1 MNTQESECSGY
12 SGHLEAKFLGNMAR
26 PCRFNVDWKMWEETG
41 IDHRAYA
48 FNRNNSCAARGG
60 YIQPPVH
67 TE

>member
-1 MNTQESECSGY
+1 MNMQGCSGY

-48 FNRNNSCAARGG
+48 FNRNNSCALREGG
-60 YIQPPVH
+60 YFQPPVH